1 MNDEILSF
9 YDGENLDIVIDI
21 AQQTA
26 NSNIFIEVLEDIGL
40 M

>member
-26 NSNIFIEVLEDIGL
+26 NSNIFIEVLEDIGI